1 MYNTTYIMTTNAN
14 NTENIILVNAEP
26 VVTAVEFNME
36 DLLPVTIAD
45 LIYEDFGDDD
55 EAEFLQGVLE
65 IQEEIEDIILSDH
78 PENFLLPTANDLPP
92 ALLLLEKIEE
102 LKNYKFGNR
111 TLARMERRIRG
122 ENLLVEA
129 KLTQLEKSVHPAYMN
144 WCCPKC
150 LDYYKG
156 ARCLKQH
163 MERTI
168 CKDRHTR
175 LVVKATETKIVKAKF
190 YQITAA
196 LTPLVQRAED
206 NKKLIQSELEE
217 EDYQEEETEEI
228 PWCYED
234 NKNAVCNCP
243 QPCNPPSDSEEE
255 DEEEEVEDVEELPPL
270 YQRCNPPCP
279 KRRMIGMS
287 WWKQLGY
294 PQPCGCAQVDF
305 DALTE
310 EEQDQII

>member
-1 MYNTTYIMTTNAN
+1 MTTNAN
-14 NTENIILVNAEP
+14 NTENIILVTAEP
-26 VVTAVEFNME
+26 VITAVEFNME
-36 DLLPVTIAD
+36 DLMPVTIAD

-65 IQEEIEDIILSDH
+65 IQEEIENIILSDH
-78 PENFLLPTANDLPP
+78 PENFLLPTADDLPP
-92 ALLLLEKIEE
+92 ALQLLEKIEE

-217 EDYQEEETEEI
+217 EDYQEELCI
-228 PWCYED
+228 DCGQKPKYDDGVCED
-234 NKNAVCNCP
+234 CWKLIL
-243 QPCNPPSDSEEE
+243 E

-294 PQPCGCAQVDF
+294 NAPCGCAQVDF